1 MKLFEPGAG
10 AVEKFSRTFL
20 SNFWPA
26 VVTYDGETYASVEHA
41 YQAAKT
47 LDLDLRRAVREAP
60 TGAAAKKK
68 GQAIPSSKLRPDWPE
83 LKLQVMEDLLRQK
96 FAHADLRAQLLATA
110 PKRLV
115 EGNTWGDTFWGVCKG
130 SGSNHLGQLLMRI
143 RAEMLCGTP

>member
-10 AVEKFSRTFL
+10 AVENFSRTFL

-26 VVTYDGETYASVEHA
+26 VVMYDGETYASVEHA

-47 LDLDLRRAVREAP
+47 LDPDLRRAIREAP

-68 GQAIPSSKLRPDWPE
+68 GQSISPTQLRADWPE

-96 FAHADLRAQLLATA
+96 FAHADLKAQLLATA

-115 EGNTWGDTFWGVCKG
+115 EGNTWGDTFWGVYKG
-130 SGSNHLGQLLMRI
+130 RGSNHLGALLMRI
-143 RAEMLCGTP
+143 RAEMLSGTP

>member
-47 LDLDLRRAVREAP
+47 LDLELRRAVREAP

-83 LKLQVMEDLLRQK
+83 LKLQIMEDLLRQK

-115 EGNTWGDTFWGVCKG
+115 EGNTWGDTFWGSV
-130 SGSNHLGQLLMRI
+130 SGVGENHLGRLLMEI
-143 RAEMLCGTP
+143 RRDLLSESR